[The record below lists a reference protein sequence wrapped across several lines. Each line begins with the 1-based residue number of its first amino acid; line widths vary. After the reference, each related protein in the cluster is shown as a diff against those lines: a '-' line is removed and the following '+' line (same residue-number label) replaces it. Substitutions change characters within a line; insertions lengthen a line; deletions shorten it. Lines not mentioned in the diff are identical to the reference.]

1 MDIYLYQAK
10 GKLREKEKR
19 GNKMDIKD
27 LTNVEIE
34 LVKEVFNSIKREVE
48 NGRIPEYVYEDELN
62 GTFEDFVKLE
72 LELWEADNEENG
84 EYETF
89 EEYERETLETESYFN
104 Y

>member
-1 MDIYLYQAK
+1 MKNI
-10 GKLREKEKR
+10 
-19 GNKMDIKD
+19 ND

-72 LELWEADNEENG
+72 LELWESDNEENDD
-84 EYETF
+84 YETF
-89 EEYERETLETESYFN
+89 EEYERDVLNNELYFN
-104 Y
+104 F

>member
-1 MDIYLYQAK
+1 
-10 GKLREKEKR
+10 
-19 GNKMDIKD
+19 MDIKD

-34 LVKEVFNSIKREVE
+34 LVKEVFNSIKREVK

-72 LELWEADNEENG
+72 LELWEEDNEENG

-89 EEYERETLETESYFN
+89 EEYERETLKTESYFN